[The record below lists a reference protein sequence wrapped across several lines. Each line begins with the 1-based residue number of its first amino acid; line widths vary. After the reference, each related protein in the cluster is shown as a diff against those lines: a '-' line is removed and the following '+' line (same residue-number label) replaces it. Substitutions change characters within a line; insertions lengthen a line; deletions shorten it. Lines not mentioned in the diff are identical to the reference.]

1 MSYFLL
7 NDGNQIPAIGFGTY
21 KAPNGPITV
30 EAVKCALASGYRHID
45 TAAVYENEESVGQAI
60 KESGIPRE
68 EIFVTSKV
76 WNTERGYD
84 KTRAAFFET
93 LKRLD
98 LEYLDLYLVH
108 WPAVS
113 TFYPNWK
120 ELNAETWRA
129 LEDLKEEGFIRS
141 IGVSNFLIEQLE
153 ALFETAEIVPAINQ
167 IEYHPGQTSKDLVDY
182 CEDKGIL
189 IEAWGPMARGKVLEN
204 EVLKDIAMANS
215 TSVAQVCIQ
224 WCLQNGICPLPKSV
238 TTERIQHNIA
248 IEFELTDEEMEKIN
262 ALPYI
267 GGSGLD
273 PMQMQ

>member
-45 TAAVYENEESVGQAI
+45 TAAIYENEESVGQAI

-120 ELNAETWRA
+120 ELNAETWSA

-141 IGVSNFLIEQLE
+141 IGVSNFLVEHLE

-189 IEAWGPMARGKVLEN
+189 IEAWGPMARRKALEN
-204 EVLKDIAMANS
+204 ELLKAIAIANNA
-215 TSVAQVCIQ
+215 SVAQVCIQ
-224 WCLQNGICPLPKSV
+224 WCLQNGVCPLPKSV
-238 TTERIQHNIA
+238 TPERIQHNIA
-248 IEFELTDEEMEKIN
+248 IEFELSEEEMEKIN